1 MICTRIPAPTKEMLA
16 QVLAIPEDVTYSPE
30 TLASYAKF
38 EKSIEEEEDSLEYSQ
53 RHSDEWY
60 ERMANYKYEILA
72 ESPEYIEWESDRRDS
87 GELWWYRTPVGC
99 FLELVSG
106 DWELFDALVET
117 VNLFPS
123 INRDELTKI
132 KNLPTCQHW
141 RKQWGIE
148 SIAFLESI
156 EVGDHQCRLEELAYF
171 GLDAELSDEEHREI
185 SESCGDYL

>member
-1 MICTRIPAPTKEMLA
+1 MLA
-16 QVLAIPEDVTYSPE
+16 QVLAIPEDEDITYSPE
-30 TLASYAKF
+30 TLASFEF
-38 EKSIEEEEDSLEYSQ
+38 EKSKNSLESCNDPYDVLYS
-53 RHSDEWY
+53 
-60 ERMANYKYEILA
+60 
-72 ESPEYIEWESDRRDS
+72 SPEYIEWESDRRDS